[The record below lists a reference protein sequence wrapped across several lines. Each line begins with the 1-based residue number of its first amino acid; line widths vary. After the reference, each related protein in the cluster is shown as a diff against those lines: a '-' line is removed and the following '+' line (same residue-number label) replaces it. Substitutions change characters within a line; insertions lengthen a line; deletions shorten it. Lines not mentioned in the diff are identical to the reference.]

1 MKKTRLILWCEKCKK
16 DTLHEEVGEEEFGA
30 IVSGQKFLEIL
41 KGSLKNKKP
50 LELPRTT
57 WKKYKCLRCGAI
69 SYLSKII
76 S

>member
-16 DTLHEEVGEEEFGA
+16 DTLHEEVGEEE
-30 IVSGQKFLEIL
+30 L
-41 KGSLKNKKP
+41 
-50 LELPRTT
+50 RTT